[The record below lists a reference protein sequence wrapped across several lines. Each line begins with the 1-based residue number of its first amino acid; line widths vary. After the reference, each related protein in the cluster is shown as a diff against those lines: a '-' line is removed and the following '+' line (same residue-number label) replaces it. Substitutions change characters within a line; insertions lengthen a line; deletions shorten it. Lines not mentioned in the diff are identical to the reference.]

1 MPTPTTKKRQELR
14 SRFVTN
20 AIPQEGDYADLI
32 AAGLNQADDGLLKL
46 PDQPLALVAPKQPE
60 KPNDAIGVLNF
71 FVDPAAT
78 DPSWQLQLKGS
89 GTPGIG
95 LADQTKTTRLFL
107 DGTTGNLGVGT
118 AKPTHRLTV
127 EGPWNASKDPANNL
141 SNDGQLAIKGSRA
154 QLDFIDSD
162 PNQADWA
169 IHVNDGKLSFIRSPW
184 EDKNLVL
191 DGAGNVGV
199 GTDTPTA
206 KLDVAGDLRATGIIR
221 ASGYRFSVQG
231 FEFELK
237 DGLLTPIA
245 TPQFTRSARENKKV
259 DDIDFRRIISYNA
272 VDNDKADSALHKHH
286 IWTIPAGVE
295 WIFIKLWGAG
305 GGAGRAGCWH
315 QGADGGG
322 GGHTRGLFK
331 VVPNEQLIVVVGRG
345 GTTANGTR
353 RPYGGGGTNNGALRG
368 EGDNFGG
375 HGGGYCGVF
384 RTSISRA
391 NALAIAGGG
400 GGGGASRD
408 WVGNIGGAGGGLSG
422 QRGASPFD
430 LKFTAGGGGGTQ
442 KEGGKGGH
450 LTLSNTGP
458 GFNGSELLGGV
469 SADVSNGGAGG
480 GGYFGGGGG
489 AYHEPRTM
497 GGGGG
502 GSGYT
507 NPEGLVTGTYTG
519 HFRVPPYSWDPDLL
533 SDLAEA
539 EALGFGGQ
547 NRGGVIWS
555 GAQSGGHARAV
566 IYY

>member
-191 DGAGNVGV
+191 DGAGNVGI

-206 KLDVAGDLRATGIIR
+206 KLHVAGALRVDADLNVGGFVIR
-221 ASGYRFSVQG
+221 KVWAAMGYGGPNGSG
-231 FEFELK
+231 
-237 DGLLTPIA
+237 
-245 TPQFTRSARENKKV
+245 NKE
-259 DDIDFRRIISYNA
+259 YNA
-272 VDNDKADSALHKHH
+272 
-286 IWTIPAGVE
+286 
-295 WIFIKLWGAG
+295 
-305 GGAGRAGCWH
+305 
-315 QGADGGG
+315 
-322 GGHTRGLFK
+322 
-331 VVPNEQLIVVVGRG
+331 
-345 GTTANGTR
+345 TANGKLTDR
-353 RPYGGGGTNNGALRG
+353 VLTINKNRSDTALRIV
-368 EGDNFGG
+368 
-375 HGGGYCGVF
+375 YC
-384 RTSISRA
+384 
-391 NALAIAGGG
+391 
-400 GGGGASRD
+400 D
-408 WVGNIGGAGGGLSG
+408 
-422 QRGASPFD
+422 
-430 LKFTAGGGGGTQ
+430 
-442 KEGGKGGH
+442 
-450 LTLSNTGP
+450 
-458 GFNGSELLGGV
+458 
-469 SADVSNGGAGG
+469 
-480 GGYFGGGGG
+480 
-489 AYHEPRTM
+489 
-497 GGGGG
+497 
-502 GSGYT
+502 
-507 NPEGLVTGTYTG
+507 
-519 HFRVPPYSWDPDLL
+519 HFRVNGSPGHTQWEIRVDNQVLNPTINAQKWAHGSHHDPGMVMGYAKGISAGPHEISVYIATSTGDPFTGWRQSWALEVEEVV
-533 SDLAEA
+533 LAP
-539 EALGFGGQ
+539 
-547 NRGGVIWS
+547 S
-555 GAQSGGHARAV
+555 
-566 IYY
+566 